1 MWLYIEMPAQEPIN
15 GSKLQNDVLMDE
27 FDDQTNVVNLFY
39 QSEKKSFIFN
49 QKNKVFGVGF

>member
-15 GSKLQNDVLMDE
+15 GSTLQNDVLMEE

-39 QSEKKSFIFN
+39 QSEKILYF
-49 QKNKVFGVGF
+49 